1 MGKLSQVL
9 KSAPPGNWAGFQVYY
24 PFPEEEVLA
33 STGSDLVD
41 AMLAVFRAVTPLMNL
56 CMNIRLL

>member
-1 MGKLSQVL
+1 MTRLRQAL
-9 KSAPPGNWAGFQVYY
+9 KSAPATNWAGFQVYY
-24 PFPEEEVLA
+24 AFPEGEVLG

-41 AMLAVFRAVTPLMNL
+41 AMLAVFRAVTPVMNL